1 MAVTLFDPSGI
12 ESFRSNGYRDTS
24 MALAELI
31 DNSIQAGARKVDIL
45 LFEKKM
51 GTEKRR
57 ESLVYEIAVVD
68 NGDGMTPEVL
78 EKSLR
83 FGGGTK
89 YNAKSGLGKFG
100 MGLPNSSSSQCPRFE
115 VYSWQ
120 NPEHIFYDYFDF
132 EEIKRTNSEYLP
144 EPSEVPIPKHIR
156 QCYSDF
162 YKHGTLVRWVNCDK
176 VTPKRSKLLVPNIA
190 KSLGRIYRYFINEQ
204 VLELKI
210 RVFEHNGERYSEKE
224 DYKQEVRPLDPLFLM
239 TNTCLPGNF
248 SKQATS
254 EKWEEGEYLFPDPK
268 GDKDNQELYEALK
281 DSIKVKFSIV
291 KPEIKRS
298 QGNTKTYKK
307 DSLGAYY
314 KELQGISI
322 VRAGR
327 EIKLSDFGFITDVS
341 DPRNRWW
348 KVEVNFEPVFDEIF
362 GIDNTKQN
370 VHTFKCIVLDE
381 VVENQIEE
389 DLPFYFMAQL
399 SKFIENQ
406 IKSMK
411 ERINAMDRG
420 IRSPHPEE
428 DSTGDGN
435 EEDRGEFP
443 EEALPVPLPTEDNE
457 EEEESVRD
465 KERKELSDWLLAR
478 YPLYDKNPNQLKL
491 AIDWFF
497 KISYKQLVLFQP
509 IGSASLYEYK
519 TFGHKT
525 IVEINTNHVFCQDFI
540 QPILEGDDCEKL
552 NQLLL
557 LFGSMVETEKNLRY
571 EQIVTF
577 RAQLAVNLSRFI
589 MDWKEKR

>member
-31 DNSIQAGARKVDIL
+31 DNSIQAHATKVDIL
-45 LFEKKM
+45 LFEKRM
-51 GTEKRR
+51 GTEKRK
-57 ESLVYEIAVVD
+57 ESLIYEIAVVD

-115 VYSWQ
+115 VYSWLA
-120 NPEHIFYDYFDF
+120 PEHIYYDYFDF
-132 EEIKRTNSEYLP
+132 EEIKRTNSDYLP
-144 EPSEVPIPKHIR
+144 EPSETSIPNHIR
-156 QCYSDF
+156 QRYSDF

-176 VTPKRSKLLVPNIA
+176 VTPKRSKLMVPSIA
-190 KSLGRIYRYFINEQ
+190 RSLGRIYRYFIDDQE
-204 VLELKI
+204 LELKI
-210 RVFEHNGERYSEKE
+210 RVIEYNGERYSEKNDCE
-224 DYKQEVRPLDPLFLM
+224 QIVRPFDPLFLM

-254 EKWEEGEYLFPDPK
+254 EKWEEGEYLFPDPN
-268 GDKDNQELYEALK
+268 GDKENQLLYQTLQN
-281 DSIKVKFSIV
+281 SIKIKFSIV

-298 QGNTKTYKK
+298 QGNTKTYRK

-322 VRAGR
+322 VRARR

-370 VHTFKCIVLDE
+370 VHTFKRIILDE
-381 VVENQIEE
+381 IVENQIEE

-399 SKFIENQ
+399 SKFIESQ

-420 IRSPHPEE
+420 IRSSNPASAGEGDE
-428 DSTGDGN
+428 D
-435 EEDRGEFP
+435 DRGEFP
-443 EEALPVPLPTEDNE
+443 EDALPVPLPTEDNE
-457 EEEESVRD
+457 EEEESVQD
-465 KERKELSDWLLAR
+465 KERRELSDWLLPR
-478 YPLYDKNPNQLKL
+478 YPQYDKNPNQLKL

-497 KISYKQLVLFQP
+497 KTPYKQVVIFIP
-509 IGSASLYEYK
+509 IGGPASLYEYK

-540 QPILEGDDCEKL
+540 QPILESDDCEKL

-571 EQIVTF
+571 EQIELF

-589 MDWKEKR
+589 MDWKERL